1 LRCSYKAVTIF
12 SEVSVRVV
20 HATLQRSA
28 LIPKKKFME
37 RAMFD
42 WDRAN
47 IAHIA
52 EHGIEP
58 IEAEEAVTY
67 RPVFVQ
73 YLSRGG
79 EDRFMQVGE
88 TLAGRVLVV
97 VITPRNGL
105 TRVVTA

>member
-1 LRCSYKAVTIF
+1 
-12 SEVSVRVV
+12 
-20 HATLQRSA
+20 
-28 LIPKKKFME
+28 
-37 RAMFD
+37 MFD
-42 WDRAN
+42 WDEAN
-47 IAHIA
+47 IGHIA

-79 EDRFMQVGE
+79 EDRFMQLGE

-97 VITPRNGL
+97 VITPRNGM
-105 TRVVTA
+105 TRVVTAYPASRAYRDFYAVERDAQYGRGEENPS